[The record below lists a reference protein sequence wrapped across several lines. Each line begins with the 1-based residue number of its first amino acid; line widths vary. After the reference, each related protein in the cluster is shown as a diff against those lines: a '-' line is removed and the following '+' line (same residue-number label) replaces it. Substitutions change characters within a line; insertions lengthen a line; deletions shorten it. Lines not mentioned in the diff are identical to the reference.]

1 MADGQFVLIGSKI
14 NANAGKERGR
24 NDSRSNSSANP
35 GIMAFHKQNTKL
47 QLFAPSLGQVKS
59 PAPGRKMTR
68 PGRVYGVVELK
79 VNDPSAS
86 PFANVMLCGVLL
98 KTLPDLV
105 AVTLYV
111 PAFRVVPVA

>member
-1 MADGQFVLIGSKI
+1 M
-14 NANAGKERGR
+14 
-24 NDSRSNSSANP
+24 P
-35 GIMAFHKQNTKL
+35 
-47 QLFAPSLGQVKS
+47 
-59 PAPGRKMTR
+59 R

-79 VNDPSAS
+79 VNAPSAS

-98 KTLPDLV
+98 KTLPDLA